1 VPGTRFRH
9 SGMAAMTVDPQ
20 WTVAQTCVVLWGGN
34 PTAVRERARARKVSA
49 ELVLYGCQRAL
60 DAQRYY
66 GDDLAPFEQWDAT
79 PPGCLD
85 VRVFDQDQI
94 WVDALRAPHLI
105 TDRND
110 MTDDYLRALV
120 TFLTDH
126 AEHMLRGYLRCY
138 PIVESDPRDWLE
150 STSLMRG
157 LRAEI
162 GRRST

>member
-1 VPGTRFRH
+1 
-9 SGMAAMTVDPQ
+9 
-20 WTVAQTCVVLWGGN
+20 
-34 PTAVRERARARKVSA
+34 
-49 ELVLYGCQRAL
+49 
-60 DAQRYY
+60 
-66 GDDLAPFEQWDAT
+66 
-79 PPGCLD
+79 
-85 VRVFDQDQI
+85 VFDQDHI
-94 WVDALRAPHLI
+94 WVDALCAPHLI

-110 MTDDYLRALV
+110 MTGDYLRALV